1 MRVPVS
7 WLREYVRLPADL
19 PVHDLAARLTG
30 LGLKLEA
37 LEFPGAD
44 VTGPL
49 VVGRVVDYVT
59 EEHKN
64 GKTIRWCQVDVGE
77 HNADGEPRGI
87 VCGAHNFRAG
97 DLVVVALPGA
107 KLPGGFAISARKTYG
122 HVSDGMIC
130 SARELGL
137 GDDHTGIIVCEPG
150 FGEPGDDAV
159 PRLHLRDDVI
169 EFEINPDRAYALSVR
184 GVAREAAIAYDA
196 EFTDPALAPVADE
209 DEPSYPVNVEDPTGC
224 PVFVTRTVT
233 GFDPAAPSPRWLARR
248 VQLAGMRPISLA
260 VDVTNYAMLEL
271 GQPIHAYD
279 RAALTGPIGVRRAR
293 AGEHL
298 TTLDGVDRAL
308 DPEDLLITDDSGP
321 IGLAGVMGGATTE
334 IGGRTTDI
342 VIEAASFDPVS
353 IGRTA
358 RRHRLPSEA
367 SRRFERGVDPA
378 LPQRAADRV
387 AELLTAHGGGKVEPG
402 RTVVGRT
409 PAREPIALPAGLSAT
424 VTGMPIEA
432 DTVVASLHRVGCE
445 VVRDTNEVGGG
456 AADVLTVTPP
466 TWRHDLTDPNDL
478 VEEVARQVGYER
490 VPSVLPT
497 APAGRGLTTT
507 QRLRRRVG
515 YTLAGAGLVEVL
527 CYPFV
532 GPDDWAALG
541 LADDDPRRRTLRIA
555 NPISE
560 QEPELRTTLL
570 PGLLRTL
577 ARNVGRGQTD
587 AALFE
592 SGVVFRPG
600 ERPPAAPILGVSRR
614 PTDQELATL
623 EAAVPDQPRH
633 LALLLTGDR
642 EPAGWWGAG
651 RPASWADAVGAV
663 RRLAQVLGV
672 EVTTRSVQRAPWH
685 PGRCGEVRVGETVVG
700 HAGELHPRVCQA
712 YGVPPRTAAA
722 EVDLDLLLAS
732 AAAIVT
738 APVFSTYPVAKED
751 VALLVDESVPAA
763 EVEAALRAGAG
774 DLLERIRLFDVYTG
788 DQVPAGKKSLAF
800 ALRFRAPGRTLTEA
814 ETGAARDAAVAAAA
828 QRVGAEQ
835 RA

>member
-7 WLREYVRLPADL
+7 WLREYVQLPPDP
-19 PVHDLAARLTG
+19 PVHELAARLTA

-37 LEFPGAD
+37 LEAPGAD

-49 VVGRVVDYVT
+49 VVGRVVDFAT

-64 GKTIRWCQVDVGE
+64 GKTIRWCQVDVGPA
-77 HNADGEPRGI
+77 HNDDGAPRGI
-87 VCGAHNFRAG
+87 VCGAHNFAVG

-107 KLPGGFAISARKTYG
+107 HLPGGFAISARRTYG

-137 GDDHTGIIVCEPG
+137 GDDHTGIIVLEPG

-184 GVAREAAIAYDA
+184 GVAREAAIAYDTD
-196 EFTDPALAPVADE
+196 FTDPALGKVSDE
-209 DEPSYPVNVEDPTGC
+209 DEPSYPVNVDDPAGC

-233 GFDPAAPSPRWLARR
+233 GLDPAAPSPRWLARW

-260 VDVTNYAMLEL
+260 VDVTNFVMLEL

-279 RAALTGPIGVRRAR
+279 RAALSGPIGVRRAR

-308 DPEDLLITDDSGP
+308 DAEDLLITDDSGP

-334 IGGRTTDI
+334 IGARTTDV

-367 SRRFERGVDPA
+367 SRRFERGVDPT

-387 AELLTAHGGGKVEPG
+387 AELLTAYGGGKLEPG
-402 RTVVGRT
+402 RTVVGQV
-409 PAREPIALPAGLSAT
+409 PAREPITLPAGLSAA
-424 VTGMPIEA
+424 VSGMPIERV
-432 DTVVASLHRVGCE
+432 TVVESLQRVGCD
-445 VVRDTNEVGGG
+445 VADGG
-456 AADVLTVTPP
+456 ADDVLTVTPP
-466 TWRHDLTDPNDL
+466 TWRHDLADPNDL

-497 APAGRGLTTT
+497 APAGRGLTST
-507 QRLRRRVG
+507 QRLRRRAG
-515 YTLAGAGLVEVL
+515 YALAGAGYVEVL

-532 GPDDWAALG
+532 GPDDWTALG

-555 NPISE
+555 NPISA

-570 PGLLRTL
+570 PGLLGTL
-577 ARNVGRGQTD
+577 ARNLGRGHHD

-600 ERPPAAPILGVSRR
+600 DGPVAAPILGVSRR
-614 PTDQELATL
+614 PSAEELAAL
-623 EAAVPDQPRH
+623 KSAVPDQPRH
-633 LALLLTGDR
+633 LAVLLAGDR
-642 EPAGWWGAG
+642 EPPGWWGES
-651 RPASWADAVGAV
+651 RPASWADAISAV
-663 RRLAQVLGV
+663 RRLAQALSV
-672 EVTTRSVQRAPWH
+672 EVTISSAQMAPWH

-700 HAGELHPRVCQA
+700 HAGELHPRVCKA
-712 YGVPPRTAAA
+712 YGVPERTAAA
-722 EVDLDLLLAS
+722 ELDLDLLLAA
-732 AAAIVT
+732 AAAIVA
-738 APVFSTYPVAKED
+738 APEFSTYPVAKED
-751 VALLVDESVPAA
+751 VALLVDETVPAA
-763 EVEAALRAGAG
+763 DVEAALRAGAG
-774 DLLERIRLFDVYTG
+774 DLLERIRLFDVYAG
-788 DQVPAGKKSLAF
+788 EQVPPGKKSLAF
-800 ALRFRAPGRTLTEA
+800 ALRFRAADRTLTEA
-814 ETGAARDAAVAAAA
+814 ETGAARDAAVASAAA
-828 QRVGAEQ
+828 RVGAEQ